1 MVRAYDVILNKR
13 NGNVLSKEEIEF
25 MVNGF
30 VHGEVPDYQMAA
42 FLMTIYFRHMNGE
55 ERYNL
60 TEIMARSG
68 DTIDLSFIPGIKV
81 DKHSTGGVGDK
92 TTLVL
97 APMVASC
104 GLPVAKMSGRGLGHT
119 GGTVD
124 KLEAIPG
131 FKTSLSEKEFIDN
144 VKHHL
149 IAVVGQTANLAPA
162 DKKIY
167 ALRDVTATV
176 DEISLIASSIMSKKL
191 SAGADG
197 IVLDVKVGSGAF
209 MKDIAQ
215 ATDLA
220 RAMVDIGKRHG
231 KSMVALLT
239 NMDSPLGLT
248 VGNAIEV
255 EEAIETLKG
264 KGPEDLETLCVE
276 LGAQM
281 LKIGRITDTLDS
293 GRKMLKNSLK
303 SGKALKKMA
312 EMIEAQGGNSKVI
325 EDTSLLKISKKTFD
339 LKAKSAG
346 YVHSMDS
353 EKIGI
358 ASMKLGA
365 GREKKEDVID
375 LSVGVRLKKK
385 TGDVVKTG
393 DTLCTLYY
401 QSEEKL
407 KDAMTLIEKA
417 YEISSVRPDKIEII
431 HGVIE

>member
-1 MVRAYDVILNKR
+1 MRAYDVILKKR
-13 NGNVLSKEEIEF
+13 DGHQLSKEEIEF

-30 VHGEVPDYQMAA
+30 VKGEIPDYQMAA
-42 FLMTIYFRHMNGE
+42 FLMAVYFRHMNAE

-60 TEIMARSG
+60 TEVMARSG
-68 DTIDLSFIPGIKV
+68 DTIDLSFIPGVKV

-124 KLEAIPG
+124 KLESIPG
-131 FKTSLSEKEFIDN
+131 FRTALSEEEFKKCVKE
-144 VKHHL
+144 HL

-176 DEISLIASSIMSKKL
+176 DEISLISSSIMSKKL
-191 SAGADG
+191 AAGADA

-209 MKDIAQ
+209 MKDISS

-231 KSMVALLT
+231 KAMVALIT
-239 NMDSPLGLT
+239 DMDKPLGYT

-264 KGPEDLETLCVE
+264 KGPDDLEELCIE

-281 LKIGRITDTLDS
+281 LKLGKISDNLSRA
-293 GRKMLKNSLK
+293 REMLKDSIK
-303 SGKALKKMA
+303 SGKALEKMR
-312 EMIEAQGGNSKVI
+312 EMIMAQGGDPRVVDN
-325 EDTSLLKISKKTFD
+325 TSLLGISKKTYD
-339 LKAKSAG
+339 LRCESSG
-346 YVHSMDS
+346 YVGGMDA

-375 LSVGVRLKKK
+375 LSVGIRLRKK
-385 TGDVVKTG
+385 TGDEVKHS
-393 DTLCTLYY
+393 DELCTLYY
-401 QSEEKL
+401 NSEEKL
-407 KDAMTLIEKA
+407 QEAIKLVKESYKISKSRPKKV
-417 YEISSVRPDKIEII
+417 EIV
-431 HGVIE
+431 HGVVD

>member
-1 MVRAYDVILNKR
+1 MRAYDVILKKR
-13 NGNVLSKEEIEF
+13 DGHELSKAEIEF
-25 MVNGF
+25 MVDGF
-30 VHGEVPDYQMAA
+30 VKGEIPDYQMAA
-42 FLMTIYFRHMNGE
+42 FLMTIYFKHMNAE

-68 DTIDLSFIPGIKV
+68 DSIDLSFIPGIKV

-119 GGTVD
+119 GGTID

-131 FKTSLSEKEFIDN
+131 FKTSLTEAEFKKS
-144 VKHHL
+144 VKDHL

-176 DEISLIASSIMSKKL
+176 DEISLISSSIMSKKL
-191 SAGADG
+191 AAGADA

-209 MKDIAQ
+209 MKDIAS

-220 RAMVDIGKRHG
+220 RAMVDIGKKHG
-231 KSMVALLT
+231 KAMVALIT
-239 NMDSPLGLT
+239 DMDKPLGYT

-255 EEAIETLKG
+255 EEAIDTLKG
-264 KGPEDLETLCVE
+264 KGPADLEALCIE

-281 LKIGRITDTLDS
+281 LKLGKIVGTLDTA
-293 GRKMLKNSLK
+293 RKMLEDSIE
-303 SGKALKKMA
+303 SGKAIEKMK
-312 EMIEAQGGNSKVI
+312 EMIESQGGNSNVVD
-325 EDTSLLKISKKTFD
+325 DTTLLGISKNVFE
-339 LKAKSAG
+339 LKAWKDG
-346 YVHSMDS
+346 YVTSMNA
-353 EKIGI
+353 EGIGI

-365 GREKKEDVID
+365 GRETKEDKID
-375 LSVGVRLKKK
+375 LSVGIRLSKK
-385 TGDVVKTG
+385 TGDPVKVG
-393 DTLCTLYY
+393 EKLCTLYY
-401 QSEEKL
+401 NSEEKL
-407 KDAMTLIEKA
+407 KAAIEVVKTS
-417 YEISSVRPDKIEII
+417 YILSDVKPQKTKIV
-431 HGVIE
+431 HGVVE

>member
-1 MVRAYDVILNKR
+1 VRAYDLILKKR
-13 NGNVLSKEEIEF
+13 EGQTLLKEEIEF
-25 MVNGF
+25 MINGF
-30 VHGEVPDYQMAA
+30 MNGEIPDYQMAA
-42 FLMTIYFRHMNGE
+42 FLMTIYFKHMNAE

-131 FKTSLSEKEFIDN
+131 FRTSLSEKEFIDN
-144 VKHHL
+144 VKKHL

-176 DEISLIASSIMSKKL
+176 DEISLISSSIMSKKL

-209 MKDIAQ
+209 MKEIGA

-231 KSMVALLT
+231 KKMVALIT
-239 NMDSPLGLT
+239 DMDKPLGYT

-264 KGPEDLETLCVE
+264 KGPKDLERLCVE

-281 LKIGRITDTLDS
+281 LKIGQITDTLDS
-293 GRKMLKNSLK
+293 GRKMLEDSIKN
-303 SGKALKKMA
+303 GTALKKMK
-312 EMIEAQGGNSKVI
+312 EMIEAQGGNSKVVDDPSI
-325 EDTSLLKISKKTFD
+325 LNISDKKSDF
-339 LKAKSAG
+339 KSSKSG
-346 YVHSMDS
+346 YIHSMNA
-353 EKIGI
+353 EKVGI

-365 GREKKEDVID
+365 GREKKEDIID
-375 LSVGVRLKKK
+375 LSVGIRLVKK
-385 TGDVVKTG
+385 TGDPVKAG

-401 QSEEKL
+401 QSEKKL
-407 KDAMTLIEKA
+407 NESIEIIKDV
-417 YEISSVRPDKIEII
+417 YEISDVKPKNVEMI

>member
-1 MVRAYDVILNKR
+1 MILKKR
-13 NGNVLSKEEIEF
+13 DGYELSKAEIEF

-30 VHGEVPDYQMAA
+30 VNGEVPDYQMAA
-42 FLMTIYFRHMNGE
+42 FLMAIYFRHMSAD

-68 DTIDLSFIPGIKV
+68 DSIDLSFIPGVKV

-119 GGTVD
+119 GGTID

-131 FKTSLSEKEFIDN
+131 FRTSLTEDEFKKSVKE
-144 VKHHL
+144 HL

-176 DEISLIASSIMSKKL
+176 DEISLISSSIMSKKL
-191 SAGADG
+191 AAGADA

-209 MKDIAQ
+209 MKDIAS

-220 RAMVDIGKRHG
+220 RAMVDIGKKHG
-231 KSMVALLT
+231 KAMVALIT
-239 NMDSPLGLT
+239 DMDKPLGYT

-255 EEAIETLKG
+255 EEAIDTLKG
-264 KGPEDLETLCVE
+264 KGPQDLKMLCVE

-281 LKIGRITDTLDS
+281 LKLGHITENLDAA
-293 GRKMLKNSLK
+293 RKMLEDSIK
-303 SGKALKKMA
+303 SGKAIEKMR
-312 EMIEAQGGNSKVI
+312 EMIKSQGGNPSVI
-325 EDTSLLKISKKTFD
+325 DDTSLLGISKNAFE
-339 LKAKSAG
+339 LKAWKDG
-346 YVHSMDS
+346 YVTSMNA
-353 EKIGI
+353 EGIGI

-365 GREKKEDVID
+365 GREKKEDKID
-375 LSVGVRLKKK
+375 LSVGIRLSKK
-385 TGDVVKTG
+385 TGDAVKTG
-393 DTLCTLYY
+393 ETLCTLYY
-401 QSEEKL
+401 NSEERL
-407 KDAMTLIEKA
+407 KAAIEVVKESYNLSDVKPQKA
-417 YEISSVRPDKIEII
+417 ELI
-431 HGVIE
+431 HGVVQ